1 MLNHPYM
8 TNAIVDERQR
18 ELRADAMATRATGPR
33 RQRSPRP
40 RRMRAAAAALLGAR
54 PAQPQARLTP
64 TESCQDC

>member
-1 MLNHPYM
+1 MLNHPYI

-18 ELRADAMATRATGPR
+18 ELRADAVTTRASGPR

-40 RRMRAAAAALLGAR
+40 RRLRAAAGALLGAR
-54 PAQPQARLTP
+54 PAQPQPRLAP